1 MKQILRY
8 LKPYLGKLLAA
19 TVLIAL
25 STLCD
30 LLLPTWM
37 SAILNG
43 GIAARDFPAIAVR
56 CLQMLAIAAVSLAS
70 ILGGTRLSTEV
81 VACFCAD
88 LRADVFRKVNTL
100 SFEEFGSL
108 GTAAL
113 VTRATHDVD
122 TVSWVASML
131 SGTVATIPMLFL
143 GGVVLA
149 MRKDVVLSLVLL
161 AFVPLLTLIVVLL
174 GKRVLPLWGKSDD
187 YIDVQNALLRERLR
201 GIRVIRAFNTE
212 KREHGRI
219 ADATHIM
226 AENII
231 RANVSMGLLTPLATL
246 FLNISALLI
255 IYLGGWRMVHGVSG
269 VSAGDIF
276 AIIQYV
282 TMVMNGVIMASFA
295 IIMYPRAQV
304 AAGRIHQVLGAEG
317 MGDPMAGE
325 TAELHGEIAG
335 EGQLG
340 RAGEIDVFAVQI
352 DAEQAAVRLHLRPAA
367 ADKAEPGQRRDGCA
381 RSGAAG
387 EREVLDAAF
396 ERQQADPVFP
406 GHGTEVDVGPAREGG
421 AAAQARGQ
429 LTQLG
434 ARTVQLRQHNGVRD
448 ARLAQLQIGAAHALR
463 LNVQANDARAVQAD
477 AVAVGR
483 DAPARDKP
491 GGRFDALHRPGCK
504 AAVVAVAA
512 EAARAVASHLGSRPV
527 AVIKA
532 HAAVAAMRGRL
543 EHHQPVRADGKMFP
557 AQRRGQCG
565 IALRRDGAVEVLED
579 HKVVSGAAIFPEV
592 HETASLNRNFN
603 EILAFSQKL

>member
-43 GIAARDFPAIAVR
+43 GIAARDFPAIAAR

-174 GKRVLPLWGKSDD
+174 GKRVAAAVGQVRRLHRR
-187 YIDVQNALLRERLR
+187 AERPAA
-201 GIRVIRAFNTE
+201 RAPARHPRHPRRSNTE

-231 RANVSMGLLTPLATL
+231 RANMSMGMHRRRLSTL

-269 VSAGDIF
+269 VSAGDIS

-282 TMVMNGVIMASFA
+282 TMVMNGVTHGLVRHHHAIRAHRSPPGASTRCSARRAWA
-295 IIMYPRAQV
+295 IPWPAKRLQ
-304 AAGRIHQVLGAEG
+304 
-317 MGDPMAGE
+317 
-325 TAELHGEIAG
+325 LHGEI
-335 EGQLG
+335 ELQ
-340 RAGEIDVFAVQI
+340 DVSFSYGGSA
-352 DAEQAAVRLHLRPAA
+352 DAISHVSLHIL
-367 ADKAEPGQRRDGCA
+367 PGQRISVIGGTG
-381 RSGAAG
+381 SGKSTLMHLLLGFRA
-387 EREVLDAAF
+387 
-396 ERQQADPVFP
+396 P
-406 GHGTEVDVGPAREGG
+406 
-421 AAAQARGQ
+421 
-429 LTQLG
+429 TQGRILF
-434 ARTVQLRQHNGVRD
+434 D
-448 ARLAQLQIGAAHALR
+448 
-463 LNVQANDARAVQAD
+463 
-477 AVAVGR
+477 GR
-483 DAPARDKP
+483 DAAGLSKHT
-491 GGRFDALHRPGCK
+491 L
-504 AAVVAVAA
+504 
-512 EAARAVASHLGSRPV
+512 
-527 AVIKA
+527 
-532 HAAVAAMRGRL
+532 
-543 EHHQPVRADGKMFP
+543 
-557 AQRRGQCG
+557 RRG
-565 IALRRDGAVEVLED
+565 ISSVLQ
-579 HKVVSGAAIFPEV
+579 GAAIYSGTIGENIRMGDPDADDAAVTEAAHIAQLSDFI
-592 HETASLNRNFN
+592 ASCEGGLSY
-603 EILAFSQKL
+603 EIRQAGKNLSGGQKQRLAIARAIIKDAPIYIFDDSFSALDFLTRKTCALP

>member
-187 YIDVQNALLRERLR
+187 YIDMQNALLRERLR

-325 TAELHGEIAG
+325 TAELHGEIELQDVSFSYGGSADAISHVSLHILPGQRISVIGGTGSGKSTLMHLLLGFRAPTQGRILFDGRDAAG
-335 EGQLG
+335 LSKHTLRRGISSVLQG
-340 RAGEIDVFAVQI
+340 AAIYSGTIGENIRMGDP
-352 DAEQAAVRLHLRPAA
+352 DADDAAVRVGRVLMADHEAVRERGHLKVVADTRHRAA
-367 ADKAEPGQRRDGCA
+367 LRNDVTEMVEQRENLLLR
-381 RSGAAG
+381 
-387 EREVLDAAF
+387 ERVRVFLLDAFDFGSDALVHLARRF
-396 ERQQADPVFP
+396 LVDVSERVLEGVLADPHR
-406 GHGTEVDVGPAREGG
+406 GGEVVPVEI
-421 AAAQARGQ
+421 
-429 LTQLG
+429 L
-434 ARTVQLRQHNGVRD
+434 
-448 ARLAQLQIGAAHALR
+448 LR
-463 LNVQANDARAVQAD
+463 LGNRI
-477 AVAVGR
+477 
-483 DAPARDKP
+483 
-491 GGRFDALHRPGCK
+491 
-504 AAVVAVAA
+504 VVID
-512 EAARAVASHLGSRPV
+512 L
-527 AVIKA
+527 
-532 HAAVAAMRGRL
+532 
-543 EHHQPVRADGKMFP
+543 
-557 AQRRGQCG
+557 
-565 IALRRDGAVEVLED
+565 LRRVGF
-579 HKVVSGAAIFPEV
+579 GGF
-592 HETASLNRNFN
+592 
-603 EILAFSQKL
+603 

>member
-187 YIDVQNALLRERLR
+187 YIDVQNALLRELLERYPDTMVFDTVYGTFARLY
-201 GIRVIRAFNTE
+201 RVSAAAAA
-212 KREHGRI
+212 GLAPDDI
-219 ADATHIM
+219 A
-226 AENII
+226 
-231 RANVSMGLLTPLATL
+231 
-246 FLNISALLI
+246 SAL
-255 IYLGGWRMVHGVSG
+255 
-269 VSAGDIF
+269 
-276 AIIQYV
+276 
-282 TMVMNGVIMASFA
+282 
-295 IIMYPRAQV
+295 
-304 AAGRIHQVLGAEG
+304 G
-317 MGDPMAGE
+317 MKPY
-325 TAELHGEIAG
+325 
-335 EGQLG
+335 
-340 RAGEIDVFAVQI
+340 AVKKNLTLSRR
-352 DAEQAAVRLHLRPAA
+352 VPPA
-367 ADKAEPGQRRDGCA
+367 
-381 RSGAAG
+381 
-387 EREVLDAAF
+387 
-396 ERQQADPVFP
+396 
-406 GHGTEVDVGPAREGG
+406 
-421 AAAQARGQ
+421 
-429 LTQLG
+429 
-434 ARTVQLRQHNGVRD
+434 
-448 ARLAQLQIGAAHALR
+448 
-463 LNVQANDARAVQAD
+463 
-477 AVAVGR
+477 
-483 DAPARDKP
+483 
-491 GGRFDALHRPGCK
+491 
-504 AAVVAVAA
+504 
-512 EAARAVASHLGSRPV
+512 
-527 AVIKA
+527 
-532 HAAVAAMRGRL
+532 
-543 EHHQPVRADGKMFP
+543 
-557 AQRRGQCG
+557 
-565 IALRRDGAVEVLED
+565 ALRRALRERRGRGATILISQRLHTIRGADQILVLDDGAVCGLGDHDTLYATCPAYREICQTQLETEEA
-579 HKVVSGAAIFPEV
+579 GA
-592 HETASLNRNFN
+592 
-603 EILAFSQKL
+603 

>member
-246 FLNISALLI
+246 FVGYDAGLLELTVHAALLYSFALLVMGFNVYGSSLFTAVGNGHVSALI
-255 IYLGGWRMVHGVSG
+255 
-269 VSAGDIF
+269 
-276 AIIQYV
+276 
-282 TMVMNGVIMASFA
+282 SFVRTFICEIGA
-295 IIMYPRAQV
+295 VLLVPL
-304 AAGRIHQVLGAEG
+304 VLGADGIWLSILVAE
-317 MGDPMAGE
+317 AVALVL
-325 TAELHGEIAG
+325 TAAMTCYLKP
-335 EGQLG
+335 
-340 RAGEIDVFAVQI
+340 F
-352 DAEQAAVRLHLRPAA
+352 RL
-367 ADKAEPGQRRDGCA
+367 D
-381 RSGAAG
+381 
-387 EREVLDAAF
+387 
-396 ERQQADPVFP
+396 
-406 GHGTEVDVGPAREGG
+406 
-421 AAAQARGQ
+421 
-429 LTQLG
+429 G
-434 ARTVQLRQHNGVRD
+434 ARKKR
-448 ARLAQLQIGAAHALR
+448 
-463 LNVQANDARAVQAD
+463 
-477 AVAVGR
+477 
-483 DAPARDKP
+483 
-491 GGRFDALHRPGCK
+491 
-504 AAVVAVAA
+504 
-512 EAARAVASHLGSRPV
+512 E
-527 AVIKA
+527 
-532 HAAVAAMRGRL
+532 
-543 EHHQPVRADGKMFP
+543 
-557 AQRRGQCG
+557 
-565 IALRRDGAVEVLED
+565 
-579 HKVVSGAAIFPEV
+579 
-592 HETASLNRNFN
+592 
-603 EILAFSQKL
+603 

>member
-276 AIIQYV
+276 RHHPVCHHGHERRYHGLVRHHHVSAR
-282 TMVMNGVIMASFA
+282 TGRRRAHPSGARRGGHGRSHGRRNG
-295 IIMYPRAQV
+295 RAAWRDR
-304 AAGRIHQVLGAEG
+304 AAGCQLLLRRLRGRHQ
-317 MGDPMAGE
+317 P
-325 TAELHGEIAG
+325 
-335 EGQLG
+335 
-340 RAGEIDVFAVQI
+340 
-352 DAEQAAVRLHLRPAA
+352 RLPAHSA
-367 ADKAEPGQRRDGCA
+367 
-381 RSGAAG
+381 
-387 EREVLDAAF
+387 
-396 ERQQADPVFP
+396 
-406 GHGTEVDVGPAREGG
+406 
-421 AAAQARGQ
+421 
-429 LTQLG
+429 
-434 ARTVQLRQHNGVRD
+434 
-448 ARLAQLQIGAAHALR
+448 GAAHLR
-463 LNVQANDARAVQAD
+463 HRRHRQRQEHA
-477 AVAVGR
+477 
-483 DAPARDKP
+483 DAPA
-491 GGRFDALHRPGCK
+491 
-504 AAVVAVAA
+504 
-512 EAARAVASHLGSRPV
+512 ARLP
-527 AVIKA
+527 
-532 HAAVAAMRGRL
+532 
-543 EHHQPVRADGKMFP
+543 RAD
-557 AQRRGQCG
+557 A
-565 IALRRDGAVEVLED
+565 GAHPL
-579 HKVVSGAAIFPEV
+579 
-592 HETASLNRNFN
+592 
-603 EILAFSQKL
+603 